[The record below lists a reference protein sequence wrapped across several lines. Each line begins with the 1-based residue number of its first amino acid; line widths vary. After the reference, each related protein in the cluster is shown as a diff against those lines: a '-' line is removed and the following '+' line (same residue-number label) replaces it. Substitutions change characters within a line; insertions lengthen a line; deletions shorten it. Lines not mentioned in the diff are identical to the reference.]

1 MILTSYVPGHRRRSV
16 VVYWMRLLINDN
28 EQQLTRGAEF
38 EFGRL
43 FFGFPNLSQ
52 SPLFCCPTLPCLPL
66 ISSWVAGI
74 LVLVVGRCR
83 IQMTSTTTTIHHPLT
98 PVSTAFYNA
107 RFKISSI
114 FKRNAL
120 LEVMFFL
127 TFSLNIIKQ
136 IMNRW

>member
-1 MILTSYVPGHRRRSV
+1 MDLKSHRSFIPCISLYKLLAYLWILTSYVPGHRRRSV
-16 VVYWMRLLINDN
+16 VVYWKRLLINDN

-66 ISSWVAGI
+66 NSSWVAGI

-83 IQMTSTTTTIHHPLT
+83 IQMTSTTTTIHHP
-98 PVSTAFYNA
+98 PS
-107 RFKISSI
+107 IDSSLDGI
-114 FKRNAL
+114 L
-120 LEVMFFL
+120 
-127 TFSLNIIKQ
+127 
-136 IMNRW
+136 